1 MSWALISDSSCNLRD
16 WQPTAPHTIF
26 AFAPLK
32 IRVGEREFV
41 DDLMLDVHELN
52 CAVQAESSASSSACP
67 SVGEWTELFRLAD
80 KTICMPISEGV
91 SGSYNAAATARDLV
105 LAEDPNRQI
114 HLVNS
119 RAAGGKMDLIFLL
132 FDRYLASNPNVSF
145 EEACGYFDEL
155 EQNSKILFSLCNY
168 ENLAKAGR
176 IPKAAGVIANKLN
189 IRVLGTASEA
199 GEIKLVGHTRGAKK
213 MLGKIVDTMEA
224 EALPVEKSSST
235 MSRMRRA
242 QHLPVALWSI
252 GPAPRPSLCP
262 ATDWIHT
269 MPRCTGSLSAT
280 AWAWH
285 RANNVQL
292 NKNTGGIKCLMAL
305 CPARLVHRLAIKPVE
320 L

>member
-16 WQPTAPHTIF
+16 WQPTAPHTTF

-41 DDLMLDVHELN
+41 DDLSLDVHELN

-67 SVGEWTELFRLAD
+67 SVGEWAELFKLAD

-91 SGSYNAAATARDLV
+91 SGSYNAAGTARDMV
-105 LAEDPNRQI
+105 LAEEPNRQI

-132 FDRYLASNPNVSF
+132 FDRYLASNPDTSF
-145 EEACGYFDEL
+145 EDACAYFDSL

-189 IRVLGTASEA
+189 IRILGTASEA
-199 GEIKLVGHTRGAKK
+199 GKIELVGHTRGEKK
-213 MLGKIVDTMEA
+213 MLTKIVDIMEA
-224 EALPVEKSSST
+224 E
-235 MSRMRRA
+235 
-242 QHLPVALWSI
+242 
-252 GPAPRPSLCP
+252 GF
-262 ATDWIHT
+262 
-269 MPRCTGSLSAT
+269 
-280 AWAWH
+280 
-285 RANNVQL
+285 
-292 NKNTGGIKCLMAL
+292 TGGEVVIDHVENEAGAQAL
-305 CPARLVHRLAIKPVE
+305 ASRIVE
-320 L
+320 HWPGSKTIIMPCNGLDSYYAEMHGLIIGYGMGVASGR